1 MTALKRTA
9 VPRPPNVWLIFVEE
23 ERKVLGFMF
32 DEIVKQKFGCDFFWQ
47 GFFKVWNIIS
57 FFEKKFAFQAI
68 LTALHFCGAF
78 L

>member
-1 MTALKRTA
+1 
-9 VPRPPNVWLIFVEE
+9 
-23 ERKVLGFMF
+23 MF